1 MKYYLKEE
9 FLHDVNAKNA
19 GNKARNDVESIVKEE
34 GYHPLVLSVDN
45 WYQMST
51 IAAQRHKAKA
61 FGQALDQLK
70 QGDELLIQFPM
81 LHHSFFSTH
90 LVKKAQKRGIKVYLL
105 IHDLEVLRHANMNFT
120 TFKTQNSDV
129 PSRSKFSQSS

>member
-1 MKYYLKEE
+1 MERNHNLWNTNLKEE

-51 IAAQRHKAKA
+51 LAAQRHKARA

-70 QGDELLIQFPM
+70 QGDELLIQF
-81 LHHSFFSTH
+81 
-90 LVKKAQKRGIKVYLL
+90 QC
-105 IHDLEVLRHANMNFT
+105 FT
-120 TFKTQNSDV
+120 IVFLN
-129 PSRSKFSQSS
+129 PFG

>member
-9 FLHDVNAKNA
+9 FLHDINAKNA

-51 IAAQRHKAKA
+51 LEAQRHKARLWSS
-61 FGQALDQLK
+61 LDQLK

-81 LHHSFFSTH
+81 LHHSFSQPIW
-90 LVKKAQKRGIKVYLL
+90 LKKHKKRGLKSISWF
-105 IHDLEVLRHANMNFT
+105 MT
-120 TFKTQNSDV
+120 
-129 PSRSKFSQSS
+129 

>member
-9 FLHDVNAKNA
+9 FLPDVNAKNA

-34 GYHPLVLSVDN
+34 GYHPLVFSVDN

-51 IAAQRHKAKA
+51 LAAQRHKAKA

-90 LVKKAQKRGIKVYLL
+90 LVKKAQKRDRKSV
-105 IHDLEVLRHANMNFT
+105 V
-120 TFKTQNSDV
+120 
-129 PSRSKFSQSS
+129 